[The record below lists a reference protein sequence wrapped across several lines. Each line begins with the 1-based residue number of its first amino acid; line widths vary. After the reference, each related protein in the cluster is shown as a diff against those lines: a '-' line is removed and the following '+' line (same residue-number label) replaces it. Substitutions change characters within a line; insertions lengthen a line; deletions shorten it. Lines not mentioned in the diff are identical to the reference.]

1 MNLQAQIEALYAR
14 EAKEFDEE
22 YFRVFDEL
30 KAALNKERVRTAGL
44 DLASSRHTD
53 LSYRRAFIGRCLAF
67 VGVSSSAA
75 EVFARASDAGLT
87 LTWDKNL
94 LAIHEAKI
102 PGGRVEI
109 NYLEAYCRSGSTHR
123 RWEETVIPHRT
134 KKLEAPSDGKFIKLL
149 CRVEGGVEVQH
160 EIRAGQDEVR
170 FQVTA
175 VNRGP
180 AYVDAVWVQPCIRLG
195 PFMGRSQ
202 QDYIERSFIFV
213 GGKATPLDQTRRTT
227 EAIYKGGQ
235 VYVPAGIGLADVNPR
250 PISPDVPS
258 NGLIG
263 CFSADD
269 RYILATAWEP
279 YQELFQGINVCLH
292 SDFRLGGL
300 NPGETKTA
308 RGRIYLIKNDPEE
321 LLRRFRR
328 DFESRK

>member
-1 MNLQAQIEALYAR
+1 VKRWLALLGLSAEA
-14 EAKEFDEE
+14 
-22 YFRVFDEL
+22 
-30 KAALNKERVRTAGL
+30 G
-44 DLASSRHTD
+44 
-53 LSYRRAFIGRCLAF
+53 
-67 VGVSSSAA
+67 
-75 EVFARASDAGLT
+75 EVFASGSVVTEEVPAAGLT
-87 LTWDKNL
+87 LTWDRNL
-94 LAIHEAKI
+94 LVIHDVKI

-109 NYLEAYCRSGSTHR
+109 NYLEAYCRSGSTKR

-134 KKLEAPSDGKFIKLL
+134 EKLEAASDGKFIQLL
-149 CRVEGGVEVQH
+149 CKVEGGVEVQH
-160 EIRAGQDEVR
+160 EIRASQDAVT

-195 PFMGRSQ
+195 PFTGRSQ
-202 QDYIERSFIFV
+202 EDYLERSFIFV
-213 GGKATPLDQTRRTT
+213 DGKLTPLDQTRRTT

-300 NPGETKTA
+300 NAGETKTA
-308 RGRIYLIKNDPEE
+308 RGKIYLIKNDPEE
-321 LLRRFRR
+321 LLRRYQR
-328 DFESRK
+328 DFESRR